1 MVKLTEVEEA
11 EAATVEAIVNAVEE
25 VEAEAEAEIAQD
37 ETTEAETEEA
47 IKAVEKEFAAAAE
60 EEEDEEE
67 EEDDEEEEEDDEDDF
82 EDDFDED
89 ETIYERIVALK
100 DIIPAGQRKSLYNT
114 VSSIQSLATTG
125 IFTTGSFI
133 WYGATTAL
141 FLGVPLALSIV
152 GETQLI
158 ELEKQM
164 NPAAAAA
171 AGGVAGQDELLTV
184 ANETPATA

>member
-25 VEAEAEAEIAQD
+25 VEAEAQAEAQA
-37 ETTEAETEEA
+37 EAETEEA
-47 IKAVEKEFAAAAE
+47 IKAVEKEFAAA
-60 EEEDEEE
+60 E
-67 EEDDEEEEEDDEDDF
+67 EEDDDEDEEDDEDDEDDF

-125 IFTTGSFI
+125 VFTTGSLI